1 MKEKDETYIARW
13 LSGDLKEDQRKEFE
27 QTEDFHLYQKIADS
41 SAQLKTPD
49 FNKQEAFEKLKAAR
63 HKQTRIRKI
72 TLTLSMA
79 ASIALLIFGAG
90 ILTLHESVTCGY
102 GQQASVLLPD
112 GSEVVLNAKSKL
124 SYYKWN
130 WNNKRSVKLEGEA
143 FFSVQKSK
151 APFTVKSRQGSVEVL
166 GTQFNVRDNDQFYE
180 VSCYTGKVRTST
192 RLAQQI
198 LTKDMGLRQEGNN
211 VSRFQVKA
219 TKPSWINGET
229 SLDNVSLQQVLALL
243 GEQYELTFIHDG
255 IDLNQ
260 RFSGT
265 FTNKDVDIALK
276 TVFSTLDIEYQ
287 LNKST
292 VTLIK

>member
-1 MKEKDETYIARW
+1 MKEKDETFIARW

-27 QTEDFHLYQKIADS
+27 QMEDFHLYQKIVDS
-41 SAQLKTPD
+41 SAQLRTPD
-49 FNKQEAFEKLKAAR
+49 FNKHEAFEKLKAAR
-63 HKQTRIRKI
+63 YKQTRIRKV

-90 ILTLHESVTCGY
+90 ILNLRESVTCEC

-112 GSEVVLNAKSKL
+112 GSEVILNAKSKL

-130 WNNKRSVKLEGEA
+130 WKNKRSVKLKGEA
-143 FFSVQKSK
+143 FFSVQKNK
-151 APFTVKSRQGSVEVL
+151 APFTVKSDQGSVEVL

-180 VSCYTGKVRTST
+180 VSCYTGKVRMFT

-198 LTKDMGLRQEGNN
+198 LTKDMGIRQEGNN
-211 VSRFQVKA
+211 VSRFLLKA

-229 SLDNVSLQQVLALL
+229 SLDNMSLQQVLVLL
-243 GEQYELTFIHDG
+243 SEQYELTFIHDD

-260 RFSGT
+260 RFSGA

-276 TVFSTLDIEYQ
+276 TVFTTLDIEYQ
-287 LNKST
+287 LNEST
-292 VTLIK
+292 VTLIN